1 MSRVTTGLA
10 VGIPTGAAI
19 LAWSVVHEFTTGHE
33 YPLAPSRTVP
43 KERPLIFGPRASA
56 EGRTRE
62 LARPAR

>member
-19 LAWSVVHEFTTGHE
+19 LAWSVVRDLTTGHE

-43 KERPLIFGPRASA
+43 KQREPLFGPQP
-56 EGRTRE
+56 
-62 LARPAR
+62 PARGFVPRAR